1 MAAIIGSG
9 VGGAE
14 TSITKFTLAGF
25 NNMTTLS
32 RSDDLNRA
40 SMPFDKDRNNKK

>member
-14 TSITKFTLAGF
+14 TSITKFTLAVF
-25 NNMTTLS
+25 NNMKTLS
-32 RSDDLNRA
+32 RSSDFNRA
-40 SMPFDKDRNNKK
+40 SISFDKDINNKK